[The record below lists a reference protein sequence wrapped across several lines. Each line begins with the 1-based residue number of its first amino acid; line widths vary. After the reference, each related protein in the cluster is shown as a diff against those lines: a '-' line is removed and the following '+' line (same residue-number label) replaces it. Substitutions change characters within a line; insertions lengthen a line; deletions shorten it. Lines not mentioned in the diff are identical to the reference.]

1 VLPWA
6 IIILETPTQEHI
18 MAEILGYL
26 IVGVIAI
33 TLAVI
38 AIKIVIALLPVILVI
53 GGICLFVWFL
63 GSSDSSLKEV
73 EHQVNHRK
81 NTIEQS
87 VVRFRDDLQRNY
99 HEQMLNLTRQKAG
112 VNLDPIRPELDSA
125 ISVVAWAYHTY
136 LEDDNFKPLI
146 TSANDYEGHTQQ
158 SAHYVGAA
166 IDFRIKDV
174 GNRADREKLA
184 ALVREELGDRFLVL
198 HEDIGRANEHL
209 HVQLRSGTYDRRV
222 VWK

>member
-1 VLPWA
+1 
-6 IIILETPTQEHI
+6 

-81 NTIEQS
+81 NTVEQS
-87 VVRFRDDLQRNY
+87 VVRFRDNLQRNY

-146 TSANDYEGHTQQ
+146 TSANDFEGHAQQ

-174 GNRADREKLA
+174 GNRADRERLA

>member
-1 VLPWA
+1 
-6 IIILETPTQEHI
+6 

-33 TLAVI
+33 SLAVI
-38 AIKIVIALLPVILVI
+38 AVKIVIALLPVILVI

-73 EHQVNHRK
+73 KHHVSHKRDAV
-81 NTIEQS
+81 EQS

-99 HEQMLNLTRQKAG
+99 HEQMLNLTRQKSG

-125 ISVVAWAYHTY
+125 ISVVAWAYHTF
-136 LEDDNFKPLI
+136 LEDDNFRPLI
-146 TSANDYEGHTQQ
+146 TSANDFEGHAEK

-166 IDFRIKDV
+166 IDFRIKDI
-174 GNRADREKLA
+174 GNRVDRERLA

-198 HEDIGRANEHL
+198 HEDIGKANEHL
-209 HVQLRSGTYDRRV
+209 HVQLKSGTYDRNM
-222 VWK
+222 VWKTE

>member
-1 VLPWA
+1 
-6 IIILETPTQEHI
+6 

-33 TLAVI
+33 SLAVI
-38 AIKIVIALLPVILVI
+38 AVKIVIALLPVILVI

-63 GSSDSSLKEV
+63 GSSDGSLKEV
-73 EHQVNHRK
+73 KHHVSHKRDAV
-81 NTIEQS
+81 EQS

-99 HEQMLNLTRQKAG
+99 HEQMLNLTRQKSG

-125 ISVVAWAYHTY
+125 ISVVAWAYHTF
-136 LEDDNFKPLI
+136 LEDDNFRPLI
-146 TSANDYEGHTQQ
+146 TSANDFEGHAEK

-166 IDFRIKDV
+166 IDFRIKDI
-174 GNRADREKLA
+174 GNRVDRERLA
-184 ALVREELGDRFLVL
+184 TLVREELGDRFLVL

-209 HVQLRSGTYDRRV
+209 HIQLKSGTYDRRV

>member
-1 VLPWA
+1 
-6 IIILETPTQEHI
+6 

-33 TLAVI
+33 SLAVI
-38 AIKIVIALLPVILVI
+38 AVKIVIALLPVILVI

-73 EHQVNHRK
+73 KHHVSHKRDAV
-81 NTIEQS
+81 EQS

-99 HEQMLNLTRQKAG
+99 HEQMLNLTRQKSG

-125 ISVVAWAYHTY
+125 ISVVAWAYHTF
-136 LEDDNFKPLI
+136 LEDDNFRPLI
-146 TSANDYEGHTQQ
+146 TSANDFEGHAEK

-174 GNRADREKLA
+174 GNRADRERLA
-184 ALVREELGDRFLVL
+184 TLVREELGDRFLVL

-209 HVQLRSGTYDRRV
+209 HIQLKSGTYDRRV

>member
-1 VLPWA
+1 
-6 IIILETPTQEHI
+6 

-81 NTIEQS
+81 NTVEQS
-87 VVRFRDDLQRNY
+87 VVRFRDNLQRNY

-125 ISVVAWAYHTY
+125 ISVVAWAYHTF
-136 LEDDNFKPLI
+136 LEDDNFRPLI
-146 TSANDYEGHTQQ
+146 TSANDFEGHAQQ

-174 GNRADREKLA
+174 GNRADRERLA

>member
-1 VLPWA
+1 
-6 IIILETPTQEHI
+6 

-33 TLAVI
+33 SLAVI
-38 AIKIVIALLPVILVI
+38 AVKIVIALLPVILVI

-73 EHQVNHRK
+73 KHHVSHKRDAV
-81 NTIEQS
+81 EQS
-87 VVRFRDDLQRNY
+87 VVRFRDNLQRNY
-99 HEQMLNLTRQKAG
+99 HEQMLNLTRQKSG

-125 ISVVAWAYHTY
+125 ISVVAWAYHTF

-146 TSANDYEGHTQQ
+146 TSANDFEGHAQQ

-174 GNRADREKLA
+174 GNRADRERLA

-209 HVQLRSGTYDRRV
+209 HIQLKSGTYDRRV

>member
-1 VLPWA
+1 
-6 IIILETPTQEHI
+6 

-33 TLAVI
+33 SLAVI
-38 AIKIVIALLPVILVI
+38 AVKIVIALLPVILVI

-73 EHQVNHRK
+73 KHHVSHKRDAV
-81 NTIEQS
+81 EQS
-87 VVRFRDDLQRNY
+87 VVRFRDNLQRNY
-99 HEQMLNLTRQKAG
+99 HEQMLNLSRQKAG

-125 ISVVAWAYHTY
+125 ISVVAWAYHTF

-146 TSANDYEGHTQQ
+146 TSANDFEGHAQQ
-158 SAHYVGAA
+158 SAHYVRAA
-166 IDFRIKDV
+166 IDFRIKDA
-174 GNRADREKLA
+174 GNRADRERLA

-209 HVQLRSGTYDRRV
+209 HIQLKSGTYDRRV

>member
-1 VLPWA
+1 
-6 IIILETPTQEHI
+6 

-33 TLAVI
+33 SLAVI
-38 AIKIVIALLPVILVI
+38 AVKIVIALLPVILVI

-73 EHQVNHRK
+73 KHHVSHKRDAV
-81 NTIEQS
+81 EQS

-99 HEQMLNLTRQKAG
+99 HEQVLNLTRQKSG

-125 ISVVAWAYHTY
+125 ISVVAWAYHTF
-136 LEDDNFKPLI
+136 LEDDNFRPLI
-146 TSANDYEGHTQQ
+146 TSANDFEGHAQQ

-174 GNRADREKLA
+174 GNRADRERLA

-209 HVQLRSGTYDRRV
+209 HIQLKSGTYDRRV

>member
-1 VLPWA
+1 
-6 IIILETPTQEHI
+6 

-33 TLAVI
+33 SLAVI
-38 AIKIVIALLPVILVI
+38 AVKIVIALLPVILVI

-73 EHQVNHRK
+73 KHQVTHRK
-81 NTIEQS
+81 NTVEQS

-125 ISVVAWAYHTY
+125 ISVVAWAYHTF
-136 LEDDNFKPLI
+136 LEDDNFRPLI
-146 TSANDYEGHTQQ
+146 TSANDFEGHAQQ

-174 GNRADREKLA
+174 GNRADRERLA

-209 HVQLRSGTYDRRV
+209 HIQLKSGTYDRRV

>member
-1 VLPWA
+1 
-6 IIILETPTQEHI
+6 
-18 MAEILGYL
+18 MAAILGYI

-33 TLAVI
+33 FLAVI

-53 GGICLFVWFL
+53 GGICLFVYFL
-63 GSSDSSLKEV
+63 AGTAPSTQRMD
-73 EHQVNHRK
+73 HQSINKK
-81 NTIEQS
+81 NVTEQS
-87 VVRFRDDLQRNY
+87 IVRFRDHTQRNY
-99 HEQMLNLTRQKAG
+99 HEQMLNLTRQKSG

-125 ISVVAWAYHTY
+125 ISVVAWAYHTF
-136 LEDDNFKPLI
+136 LNDDNFKPLI
-146 TSANDYEGHTQQ
+146 TSANDFEGHAQK

-174 GNRADREKLA
+174 GNRADRKRLA

-209 HVQLRSGTYDRRV
+209 HIQLKSGTYERNV
-222 VWK
+222 VWKTE

>member
-1 VLPWA
+1 
-6 IIILETPTQEHI
+6 
-18 MAEILGYL
+18 MAEILGYI

-33 TLAVI
+33 SLAVL
-38 AIKIVIALLPVILVI
+38 AIKILIALLPVILVI

-63 GSSDSSLKEV
+63 GGADSSLKEV

-81 NTIEQS
+81 NTVEQS
-87 VVRFRDDLQRNY
+87 VVRFRDDIQRNY

-136 LEDDNFKPLI
+136 LNDDTFRPMI
-146 TSANDYEGHTQQ
+146 TSANDFEGHAQK

-166 IDFRIKDV
+166 IDFRIKDI
-174 GNRADREKLA
+174 GNRSERERLA

-198 HEDIGRANEHL
+198 HEDIGRSNEHL
-209 HVQLRSGTYDRRV
+209 HVQLKSGTYDRSV

>member
-1 VLPWA
+1 
-6 IIILETPTQEHI
+6 

-33 TLAVI
+33 SLAVI
-38 AIKIVIALLPVILVI
+38 AVKIVIALLPVILVI
-53 GGICLFVWFL
+53 GGVCLFVWFL

-73 EHQVNHRK
+73 KHHVSHKRDAV
-81 NTIEQS
+81 EQS

-99 HEQMLNLTRQKAG
+99 HEQMLNLTRQKSG

-125 ISVVAWAYHTY
+125 ISVVAWAYHTF
-136 LEDDNFKPLI
+136 LEDDNFRPLI
-146 TSANDYEGHTQQ
+146 TSANDFEGHAEK

-166 IDFRIKDV
+166 IDFRIKDI
-174 GNRADREKLA
+174 GNRVDRERLA

-198 HEDIGRANEHL
+198 HEDIGKANEHL
-209 HVQLRSGTYDRRV
+209 HVQLKSGTYDRRV

>member
-1 VLPWA
+1 
-6 IIILETPTQEHI
+6 

-63 GSSDSSLKEV
+63 GSSDNSLKEV

-99 HEQMLNLTRQKAG
+99 HEQMLNLTRQKSG

-125 ISVVAWAYHTY
+125 ISVVAWAYHTF

-146 TSANDYEGHTQQ
+146 TSANDFEGHAEK

-166 IDFRIKDV
+166 IDFRIKDI
-174 GNRADREKLA
+174 GNRVDRERLA

-209 HVQLRSGTYDRRV
+209 HIQLKSGTYDRRV

>member
-1 VLPWA
+1 
-6 IIILETPTQEHI
+6 

-81 NTIEQS
+81 NTVEQS
-87 VVRFRDDLQRNY
+87 VVRFRDNLQRNY

-146 TSANDYEGHTQQ
+146 TSANDFEGHVQQ

-174 GNRADREKLA
+174 GNRADRERLA

>member
-1 VLPWA
+1 
-6 IIILETPTQEHI
+6 

-73 EHQVNHRK
+73 EHHVSHKRDAV
-81 NTIEQS
+81 EQS

-99 HEQMLNLTRQKAG
+99 HEQMLNLTRQKSG

-125 ISVVAWAYHTY
+125 ISVVAWAYHTF
-136 LEDDNFKPLI
+136 LEDDNFRPLI
-146 TSANDYEGHTQQ
+146 TSANDFEGHAQQ

-174 GNRADREKLA
+174 GNRADRERLA

-209 HVQLRSGTYDRRV
+209 HIQLKSGTFDRRV

>member
-1 VLPWA
+1 
-6 IIILETPTQEHI
+6 
-18 MAEILGYL
+18 MAEILGY
-26 IVGVIAI
+26 IVVGVIAI

-38 AIKIVIALLPVILVI
+38 AIKIVIALLPAILVI
-53 GGICLFVWFL
+53 GGICLFAWFL
-63 GSSDSSLKEV
+63 GGTDSNLKDV
-73 EHQVNHRK
+73 KHQTTHRK
-81 NTIEQS
+81 NIVEQS

-125 ISVVAWAYHTY
+125 ISVVAWAYHTF
-136 LEDDNFKPLI
+136 LEDDNFRPLI
-146 TSANDYEGHTQQ
+146 TSANDFEGHAQK

-174 GNRADREKLA
+174 GNRADRERLA

-198 HEDIGRANEHL
+198 HEDIGRSNEHL
-209 HVQLRSGTYDRRV
+209 HVQLKSGTYDRSV

>member
-1 VLPWA
+1 
-6 IIILETPTQEHI
+6 

-33 TLAVI
+33 ALAVI

-63 GSSDSSLKEV
+63 GSSDRSLKEV

-81 NTIEQS
+81 NTVEQS
-87 VVRFRDDLQRNY
+87 VVRFRDDIQRNY

-125 ISVVAWAYHTY
+125 ISMVAWAYHTY
-136 LEDDNFKPLI
+136 LNDDTFRPMI
-146 TSANDYEGHTQQ
+146 TSANDFEGHAQK

-166 IDFRIKDV
+166 IDFRIKDI
-174 GNRADREKLA
+174 GNRSERERLA

-198 HEDIGRANEHL
+198 HEDIGRSNEHL
-209 HVQLRSGTYDRRV
+209 HVQLKSGTYDRRV

>member
-1 VLPWA
+1 M
-6 IIILETPTQEHI
+6 E
-18 MAEILGYL
+18 EILGYI
-26 IVGVIAI
+26 IVGVIA
-33 TLAVI
+33 TALAVI

-63 GSSDSSLKEV
+63 GSSDNSLKEV

-81 NTIEQS
+81 NTVEQS
-87 VVRFRDDLQRNY
+87 VVRFRDNLQRNY

-136 LEDDNFKPLI
+136 LEDDNFRPLI
-146 TSANDYEGHTQQ
+146 TSANDFEGHAQQ

-209 HVQLRSGTYDRRV
+209 HVQLKSGTYDRRV

>member
-1 VLPWA
+1 
-6 IIILETPTQEHI
+6 

-33 TLAVI
+33 ALAVI

-87 VVRFRDDLQRNY
+87 VVRFRDNLQRNY

-125 ISVVAWAYHTY
+125 ISVVAWAYHTF
-136 LEDDNFKPLI
+136 LEDDNFKSLI
-146 TSANDYEGHTQQ
+146 TSANDFEGHAQQ

-174 GNRADREKLA
+174 GNRADRERLA

-209 HVQLRSGTYDRRV
+209 HVQLKSGTYDRRV

>member
-1 VLPWA
+1 
-6 IIILETPTQEHI
+6 

-33 TLAVI
+33 ALAVI

-81 NTIEQS
+81 NTVEQS
-87 VVRFRDDLQRNY
+87 VVRFRDNLQRNY

-146 TSANDYEGHTQQ
+146 TSANDFEGHAQQ

-174 GNRADREKLA
+174 GNRADRERLA

-209 HVQLRSGTYDRRV
+209 HVQLKSGTYDRRV